1 VALSTAL
8 HTALRHRDN
17 CHRNDDG
24 NEQPAVNSA
33 IPPSVDSAAANTAT
47 TNTAGFTFRVLGK
60 RSGVGHKGFS
70 SDDLK
75 RACAAALLKTNQA
88 NWAAAAAADVD
99 GGCGADVDGVTTS
112 AKATRSVNCQDRSSK
127 AVASALACR
136 LRRVNAPSS
145 GARNNTESISSGS
158 SKAEPGPNHL
168 TFLARVHDTSFS
180 FLLLLHGGTLSEPQG
195 KSALASSTK

>member
-1 VALSTAL
+1 
-8 HTALRHRDN
+8 
-17 CHRNDDG
+17 
-24 NEQPAVNSA
+24 
-33 IPPSVDSAAANTAT
+33 
-47 TNTAGFTFRVLGK
+47 
-60 RSGVGHKGFS
+60 
-70 SDDLK
+70 
-75 RACAAALLKTNQA
+75 LKTNQA
-88 NWAAAAAADVD
+88 NWAAAAADVD

-112 AKATRSVNCQDRSSK
+112 AKATRSVNCQDSSSSK